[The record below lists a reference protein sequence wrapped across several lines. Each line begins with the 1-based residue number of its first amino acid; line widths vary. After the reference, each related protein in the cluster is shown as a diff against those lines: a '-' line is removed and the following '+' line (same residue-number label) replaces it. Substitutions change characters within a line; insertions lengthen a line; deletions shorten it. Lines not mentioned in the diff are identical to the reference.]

1 MNKDITSRF
10 DTPIEDART
19 QALEL
24 YQGGWLLYPEYQQI
38 MAHLSNARM
47 YLLWAAQR
55 HEQEMVS
62 QPGLFG
68 VESEAGCV

>member
-1 MNKDITSRF
+1 MTKDITTKF

-24 YQGGWLLYPEYQQI
+24 YQSGWLLYPEYHQI

-55 HEQEMVS
+55 HIREELV

-68 VESEAGCV
+68 VASEVAV